1 MEEKSFVGNYHQ
13 ISNLDIGK
21 SRAKDSQLRD
31 QSLLSSQRNPSKDFI
46 VDAKERFGVLPQSIK
61 VNQRNIL

>member
-21 SRAKDSQLRD
+21 SRAKDS
-31 QSLLSSQRNPSKDFI
+31 
-46 VDAKERFGVLPQSIK
+46 
-61 VNQRNIL
+61 